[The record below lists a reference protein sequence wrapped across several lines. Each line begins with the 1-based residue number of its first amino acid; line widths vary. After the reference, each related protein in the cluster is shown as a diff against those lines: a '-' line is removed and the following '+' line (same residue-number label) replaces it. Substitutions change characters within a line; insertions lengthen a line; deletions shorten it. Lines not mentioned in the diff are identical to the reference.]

1 MMAET
6 SDLLEKWARDRDVL
20 IEIGR
25 QLRSQNVRH
34 TVTLPTFLA
43 EKAVAAWERDDDTDY
58 DSANETEEQ
67 ARLRAH
73 AATLAFIGLDLKER
87 GSVSGPVCV
96 IDLPAR
102 EIADALAAADDD
114 EQVTRARASIE
125 SRGQ

>member
-6 SDLLEKWARDRDVL
+6 SDLLEEWARDRDAL

-25 QLRSQNVRH
+25 QLRSQNVRL
-34 TVTLPTFLA
+34 TVTLPTSLA
-43 EKAVAAWERDDDTDY
+43 EKAVAAWERDDTGY

-67 ARLRAH
+67 ARLRAQ

-114 EQVTRARASIE
+114 EQVTRVRTS
-125 SRGQ
+125 